1 MRRIPIFLFL
11 FVLVAWPVATQAG
24 DLERALNR
32 RWLGAWV
39 VTTVETYSDCGPGYT
54 ANRLNGRL
62 VSSRGR
68 VRFRAGELAK
78 LKKVDL
84 KRSRL
89 DLLMTLEIPKLL
101 ARQDGPF
108 TLYDEVECRVE
119 FEVAL
124 PRKLVKSKDVRGIET
139 ALSSIARRHVS
150 EEEARSS
157 RAWNRR
163 SMKSYP
169 PDYDRT
175 LQRHAVWRAEQ
186 TNEAVQARI
195 DMIFGETTQLTDRL
209 SSDSDYLVGFAKG
222 IEAGRAVRLDGCS
235 RLMGVKLNPA
245 RSTER
250 QASNKSPSQARSDHG
265 YRDGRQ
271 LVLALEL
278 LRRLPDCFL
287 PVPEM
292 PDGGR

>member
-1 MRRIPIFLFL
+1 MRRILVFLL
-11 FVLVAWPVATQAG
+11 VLIAWPVTTRAG
-24 DLERALNR
+24 ELERALNR

-39 VTTVETYSDCGPGYT
+39 VTTVETYSDCGSAYT

-68 VRFRAGELAK
+68 ARFRAGELAK
-78 LKKVDL
+78 LQKVDL

-89 DLLMTLEIPKLL
+89 DLLMTLKVPKLL

-108 TLYDEVECRVE
+108 TLYHEAECRVE

-124 PRKLVKSKDVRGIET
+124 PRQLVKSKDVRAIET
-139 ALSSIARRHVS
+139 ALSSIVRRHTS
-150 EEEARSS
+150 EEEARGS

-163 SMKSYP
+163 RMKSYP

-175 LQRHAVWRAEQ
+175 LARHAIWRAEQ

-195 DMIFGETTQLTDRL
+195 DMSYQETARLTDRL
-209 SSDSDYLVGFAKG
+209 SSDTGYLAGFAKG
-222 IEAGRAVRLDGCS
+222 IEAARTVKLDGCS
-235 RLMGVKLNPA
+235 RLMAVNLDPPK
-245 RSTER
+245 STVS
-250 QASNKSPSQARSDHG
+250 QASSKSTSEARGDHG
-265 YRDGRQ
+265 YQDGRR
-271 LVLALEL
+271 LILALEL
-278 LRRLPDCFL
+278 LRRLPDCFV

-292 PDGGR
+292 SDDGR